1 MTSRHKRGEIDGR
14 QLVALLPQRRLS
26 ALGRQIA
33 RTFGP
38 ALLPVV
44 GALVGSI
51 DKLAEALTGLDDT
64 TQLLAT
70 VATLREQLPDDV
82 AASLA
87 ELLMSERVEAL
98 VISLLDGVTVDG
110 VTIRADDPQTLDEAL
125 PGGAFW
131 LPERIALWLCREYQL
146 FPSLG
151 GSPTA
156 TERAK
161 PEASPNGSTSASDG
175 VQTP

>member
-1 MTSRHKRGEIDGR
+1 MITRHKRGVIDGR

-38 ALLPVV
+38 VLLPVF
-44 GALVGSI
+44 GALVGAL
-51 DKLAEALTGLDDT
+51 DKLAAALDGLDDT
-64 TQLLAT
+64 TQLLAA
-70 VATLREQLPDDV
+70 VATLREQLPADV
-82 AASLA
+82 AGDLA

-98 VISLLDGVTVDG
+98 VLSLLDGVTVDG

-131 LPERIALWLCREYQL
+131 LPERIALWVCREYQL

-156 TERAK
+156 TEQAK
-161 PEASPNGSTSASDG
+161 REGSPDGSTSASDG
-175 VQTP
+175 APTL